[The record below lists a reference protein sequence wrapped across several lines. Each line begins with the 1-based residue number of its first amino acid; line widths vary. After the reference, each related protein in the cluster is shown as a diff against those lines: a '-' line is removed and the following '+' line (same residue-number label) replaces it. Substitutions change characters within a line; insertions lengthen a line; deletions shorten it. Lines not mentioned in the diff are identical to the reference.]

1 VIQRLVRVVGR
12 VQGVGFRVAVARKVG
27 ERADVRGYV
36 RNLADG
42 SVEALFAGPEDEVLA
57 LVAWCRVGPAGA
69 RVERIEVAEQ
79 ALTFENGSFQV
90 RP

>member
-1 VIQRLVRVVGR
+1 MTDATKYSSEKMDRYFNDPAFRRELLKSNG
-12 VQGVGFRVAVARKVG
+12 GFMRRHRRWFV
-27 ERADVRGYV
+27 
-36 RNLADG
+36 LG
-42 SVEALFAGPEDEVLA
+42 SITVLA